1 VATSPDTTRYYNNYH
16 NEGPGISSVGSYQIA
31 GTPFLSSSTIPALA
45 TLEITL
51 PAVSRRIFIENST
64 QAGAGDSNIYL
75 SFQPGTDLGVGTL
88 GHWFPIGSIPNPLGG
103 GISGT
108 LNYIDLGVK
117 CNKFYLM
124 AGADS
129 AVSFNAFAELTGIAP
144 HQMFEISGSGVNDV

>member
-1 VATSPDTTRYYNNYH
+1 MASPDTTSYFTGYNQ
-16 NEGPGISSVGSYQIA
+16 GPGLSSVGSYQIA

-64 QAGAGDSNIYL
+64 QAGAGDSSIYL
-75 SFQPGTDLGVGTL
+75 SFQPATDLGVGTL
-88 GHWFPIGSIPNPLGG
+88 GHWFPIGSIPNPMGG
-103 GISGT
+103 GVSGT
-108 LNYIDLGVK
+108 LNYVDLDVK

-129 AVSFNAFAELTGIAP
+129 PVSFNAFVELTGIAP
-144 HQMFEISGSGVNDV
+144 HQMFEISGSGVNNV